1 MGGRVAVVPT
11 ELVGLLLAKAT
22 GTAVDDIPHALRLAA
37 VSYMGAAAGSIPGF
51 SLNERHCRRRYGIK
65 RAVFQKGL
73 RLLRES
79 GAIIARSRLGPRR
92 LAVDTYRAFGPN
104 YVPVAEALVSEPP
117 RVLALYVLTR
127 MRKSACPR
135 DRVCREFGVTSP
147 NTQKKLVERLSA
159 LGLLRS
165 SGCGKEALLTCRAD
179 VDLELA
185 AIRMRAVKK
194 QAVTKQPVYDVK
206 KQPVHN
212 PSHGFQISSSLL
224 HLQDPVRSG
233 QDQVEEPPSEGDAEG
248 DKLSSDVDDRSL
260 HGGWSQ
266 TMYERLRALGD
277 RLLKTPRRRHI
288 IRSEECLLSYEG
300 LEQLGALVSTQE
312 GRRALQDRA
321 ERALKS
327 SSIGKWSHF
336 MLLDETDLL
345 PAFSKAE
352 REPASSLP
360 LHYLD
365 TANMSN
371 RLPKNMRHDPV
382 GLMHFLNAHGRVGW
396 GACDLFGEPT
406 FQEALEAMANELRS
420 STRRPRRWAW
430 FVPCLERLRAQG
442 GQGPLANEY
451 SLWRAE
457 AEREEALRSQ
467 IGPSNMRPPRACARE
482 SYTG

>member
-1 MGGRVAVVPT
+1 
-11 ELVGLLLAKAT
+11 
-22 GTAVDDIPHALRLAA
+22 
-37 VSYMGAAAGSIPGF
+37 
-51 SLNERHCRRRYGIK
+51 
-65 RAVFQKGL
+65 
-73 RLLRES
+73 
-79 GAIIARSRLGPRR
+79 
-92 LAVDTYRAFGPN
+92 
-104 YVPVAEALVSEPP
+104 
-117 RVLALYVLTR
+117 
-127 MRKSACPR
+127 
-135 DRVCREFGVTSP
+135 
-147 NTQKKLVERLSA
+147 
-159 LGLLRS
+159 
-165 SGCGKEALLTCRAD
+165 
-179 VDLELA
+179 
-185 AIRMRAVKK
+185 
-194 QAVTKQPVYDVK
+194 
-206 KQPVHN
+206 
-212 PSHGFQISSSLL
+212 
-224 HLQDPVRSG
+224 
-233 QDQVEEPPSEGDAEG
+233 
-248 DKLSSDVDDRSL
+248 
-260 HGGWSQ
+260 
-266 TMYERLRALGD
+266 
-277 RLLKTPRRRHI
+277 
-288 IRSEECLLSYEG
+288 
-300 LEQLGALVSTQE
+300 
-312 GRRALQDRA
+312 
-321 ERALKS
+321 
-327 SSIGKWSHF
+327 